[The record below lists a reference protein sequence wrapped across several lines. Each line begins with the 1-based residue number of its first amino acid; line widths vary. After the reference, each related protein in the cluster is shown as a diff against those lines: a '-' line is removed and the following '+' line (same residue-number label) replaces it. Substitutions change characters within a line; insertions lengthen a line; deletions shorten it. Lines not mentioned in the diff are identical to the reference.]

1 MENRLIL
8 VEGIPGSGKT
18 TNAKKIKEKLISEGK
33 EVMLY
38 EEGASHPAD
47 MAWSAYLN
55 EEEYADFLLKCLDM
69 WETSEKIISKEEL
82 TLRIEVQAR
91 KEENH
96 IILAYTRIDFPE
108 ACYLILVDNIAT
120 KEICDGRRSL
130 TEFKEIHLMRWN
142 RFAKNALKDDTIY
155 IFECAFLQ
163 NHIFELLGDYE
174 KNDNEIYTYLSDL
187 LDTVKCLNP
196 YILYIEPYDVEK
208 IILEAA
214 EERKSTVNTQKDW
227 IDEMCNWVSNMNYGK
242 SHNLTG
248 KEGVFSF
255 CKERLRIDKVMLEKL
270 DMPVILI
277 DRN

>member
-1 MENRLIL
+1 
-8 VEGIPGSGKT
+8 
-18 TNAKKIKEKLISEGK
+18 
-33 EVMLY
+33 MLY

-142 RFAKNALKDDTIY
+142 RFAKNALLDNTIY
-155 IFECAFLQ
+155 IFECAFFQ
-163 NHIFELLGDYE
+163 NHIFELLGVYE

-255 CKERLRIDKVMLEKL
+255 CKERLRIDKVMLKKL
-270 DMPVILI
+270 DIPVILI